1 MKIGGTKDIKF
12 FVKSYIHRNRIALE
26 DKLVVDVPA
35 GSGYST
41 EILDQSGVDV
51 EAYDLFPEFFKYDGV
66 VCKKADLEEDLPIES
81 SHADVVLFQEGIE
94 HLSDQIHSLRE
105 INRILKP
112 GGKLLLT
119 TPNYSSMRAKIS
131 YLLNESEH
139 YQLMPPNQIESIWFS
154 EGKNADNRFYFGHMF
169 LIGIHRLKLLAL
181 LAGLK
186 LKKIHHTRINL
197 TSLLLLIIFY
207 PLVLL
212 SSYSAYRKAMRKNKN
227 VSLPIKKEV
236 FWESFKLQVNPK
248 ILIDGHLFV
257 EFEKY
262 CELDE
267 IVANANLYHKH
278 DATDFQT

>member
-12 FVKSYIHRNRIALE
+12 YVKSYIHRNRIALAG
-26 DKLVVDVPA
+26 KLIVDLPA

-41 EILDQSGVDV
+41 EILHRAGAKV

-66 VCKKADLEEDLPIES
+66 ACKKADLEVDLPIES

-94 HLSDQIHSLRE
+94 HLSDQLHALQE
-105 INRILKP
+105 INRVLKP

-131 YLLNESEH
+131 YLLNESET
-139 YQLMPPNQIESIWFS
+139 YMLMPPNQIESIWFS
-154 EGKNADNRFYFGHMF
+154 KGENRDNRFYFGHMF
-169 LIGIHRLKLLAL
+169 LIGIQRLKLLAT

-186 LKKIHHTRINL
+186 LKKIHHTRVNV
-197 TSLLLLIIFY
+197 TSLFLLLIFY

-212 SSYSAYRKAMRKNKN
+212 SSYRAYRRAVRKNEN
-227 VSLPIKKEV
+227 VPLPVKKEV
-236 FWESFKLQVNPK
+236 FWESFKLQVDPR

-262 CELDE
+262 CELDD
-267 IVANANLYHKH
+267 IVENANLYHKH
-278 DATDFQT
+278 QTTDFQT